1 MKILKTAN
9 TFFSAFLPKAMNDK
23 ILMAGL
29 LTSQGKSAF
38 SPQKGQWQRVDFHFL
53 YCYKDWVTV
62 AGTVP
67 VSHRIPYY
75 TREPG

>member
-1 MKILKTAN
+1 MKLLKTAKII
-9 TFFSAFLPKAMNDK
+9 FSAFLPKAMNGK

-38 SPQKGQWQRVDFHFL
+38 SPQMGQWQRMDFHFL

-67 VSHRIPYY
+67 DFHRIPY
-75 TREPG
+75 